1 MKGRIGHNN
10 IGKDEHD
17 TEAVW
22 RIGATTVAEFVA
34 LRNSDMLVG
43 FLSNF
48 PKRAGQ
54 GAVCPQR
61 WYELRSRER
70 PDDVREHVREM
81 DAILRNTKTDD
92 FIPSE
97 PRTLA
102 LHMPEGHPCLDADDP
117 VHDCA
122 CFYKIALGGDLIT
135 EERLRREGR
144 NQNEEEEQCAEEKKG
159 LEKEKKTEKDELNG
173 GLSCRGVV
181 YRVARQMSETP
192 KRRRRKTEASTKARW
207 KAPKGN
213 RKRNGIGKV
222 RRRSWSQD

>member
-1 MKGRIGHNN
+1 MWVVGYVPEFLHSREQGRNSALANLTTIIETQCLLLILPGTWKMLLPPTLLLSGAYGCRGRSCAAVRDVKGRIGHNN
-10 IGKDEHD
+10 IVKDEHD
-17 TEAVW
+17 TEAVL
-22 RIGATTVAEFVA
+22 RIGATTVADFVA

-102 LHMPEGHPCLDADDP
+102 QHMPEGHPCLDADDP
-117 VHDCA
+117 VHDCDA
-122 CFYKIALGGDLIT
+122 FIRSRSVEI
-135 EERLRREGR
+135 
-144 NQNEEEEQCAEEKKG
+144 
-159 LEKEKKTEKDELNG
+159 
-173 GLSCRGVV
+173 LS
-181 YRVARQMSETP
+181 
-192 KRRRRKTEASTKARW
+192 RRK
-207 KAPKGN
+207 
-213 RKRNGIGKV
+213 
-222 RRRSWSQD
+222 D